1 MPQTKVVV
9 PSVFVVGVLGLLGLL
24 AVVLTL

>member
-1 MPQTKVVV
+1 MAQPKLVV
-9 PSVFVVGVLGLLGLL
+9 PSVFVVGLLGLLGLL

>member
-1 MPQTKVVV
+1 MAQPKLFV
-9 PSVFVVGVLGLLGLL
+9 PSVFVVGLLGLLGLL